1 MRTVCSYVCK
11 FTVRRNAKIIGGITM
26 FYREPKYYSEFHC
39 TGPECTNN
47 CCYGWRI
54 DWSKEEIDKV
64 KNAEKISP
72 ELKTMVE
79 NSFVEME
86 SAPKKN
92 IVKFNEKNICPFQLE
107 NGLCKIQRELGAEYL
122 SLTCTV
128 YPRKSVATRDYIYRN
143 VNMSCPE
150 VSKIL
155 SNNEDAMRLL
165 NVIAEPQNLILN
177 AQDTEEELKETPEL
191 KYRSELLEFFYNLIA
206 DKSLSVENAIILG
219 ALAAQ
224 ALTKLV
230 KEKKADDIPDA
241 LIQIKRQLHND
252 AQIQKIDEIKPNY
265 TVKFGII
272 DDLCINVCNF
282 TMSKVLRDE
291 TGTPNL
297 DYYALGEGNLN
308 EMFSERQF
316 WFRNITLNTLLE
328 MSLPFYMKDR
338 TIFENY
344 AYFATVIGCYKLNAV
359 AAAAVRNEVNIQTQG
374 QTFHFV
380 GDQKVF
386 GVISLISRGLL
397 QSNVEPKAVLRRL
410 LDFSRLTPALAALLV
425 K

>member
-1 MRTVCSYVCK
+1 
-11 FTVRRNAKIIGGITM
+11 
-26 FYREPKYYSEFHC
+26 
-39 TGPECTNN
+39 
-47 CCYGWRI
+47 
-54 DWSKEEIDKV
+54 
-64 KNAEKISP
+64 
-72 ELKTMVE
+72 
-79 NSFVEME
+79 
-86 SAPKKN
+86 
-92 IVKFNEKNICPFQLE
+92 
-107 NGLCKIQRELGAEYL
+107 
-122 SLTCTV
+122 
-128 YPRKSVATRDYIYRN
+128 
-143 VNMSCPE
+143 
-150 VSKIL
+150 
-155 SNNEDAMRLL
+155 MRLL

-252 AQIQKIDEIKPNY
+252 AQIQKVDEIKPNY

-397 QSNVEPKAVLRRL
+397 QNNVEPKAVLRRL